1 MVAVDRI
8 LFERGALLPALY
20 GRQESHPRT
29 CGIIEGAMTEKDI
42 IFLVGAAMG
51 TLGGYV
57 LGHLRG
63 QCVGIAWMAKLYHL
77 PIPPADHQPTEKTE
91 ASQS

>member
-77 PIPPADHQPTEKTE
+77 PIPPAHHASPDQPKPG
-91 ASQS
+91 Q

>member
-1 MVAVDRI
+1 
-8 LFERGALLPALY
+8 
-20 GRQESHPRT
+20 
-29 CGIIEGAMTEKDI
+29 MTEKDI

-77 PIPPADHQPTEKTE
+77 PIPPADRVTPSPPT
-91 ASQS
+91 SDQSFTK

>member
-1 MVAVDRI
+1 
-8 LFERGALLPALY
+8 
-20 GRQESHPRT
+20 
-29 CGIIEGAMTEKDI
+29 MTEKDI

-77 PIPPADHQPTEKTE
+77 PIPPAHRANSPTD
-91 ASQS
+91 